1 MMIRATISLVVLAS
15 LVALTEN
22 CCCEQKGVVDDEK
35 AWTDLVEVFSANES
49 KSMAGTQVSD
59 HLAAIKAVS
68 LGTHFHHELAP
79 KLIEIF
85 IAQIDAIR
93 FVKNFAFGP
102 GGASITDGRIRW
114 VRDANTDLRPYY
126 SNRDPRY

>member
-1 MMIRATISLVVLAS
+1 MRGAKTNALFLKRANRNPVCPCVALVISRWGKILMMIRATVSLVVLAS

-35 AWTDLVEVFSANES
+35 AWTDLVEVFIANES
-49 KSMAGTQVSD
+49 KSMTGTQVSN

-85 IAQIDAIR
+85 
-93 FVKNFAFGP
+93 V
-102 GGASITDGRIRW
+102 S
-114 VRDANTDLRPYY
+114 
-126 SNRDPRY
+126 